1 MSYPLEGVR
10 ILELGQII
18 AGTYGSQVLSD
29 LGAEVIKVEAP
40 EGDLGRTPS
49 VAPYRGLSGLFL
61 TFNRNKK
68 SIVIN
73 LKKASGRQLFY
84 DLVKISDVVIDNF
97 RPGVLE
103 RLEIDYPTLSR
114 INPRIIQ
121 CSVTGFGSAGEYRDY
136 PALDIIIQAI
146 SGHMAITGE
155 PGRPPVRVGIPL
167 ADLSGGIY
175 SCKGILAAL
184 FDRERT
190 GKGRRIELSMFD
202 TMLHLLSYI
211 GTMWLTNGEV
221 PKPPGSAHDYSVPWQ
236 AFATADGYVVVAT
249 RQENFWRKLC
259 TVLERPDLA
268 GDPRFADNASR
279 VKNRDLLVPSLEQ
292 IFRTRTAADWLER
305 LRAAGVP
312 AAPVNNVDGAFAEP
326 PVNERE
332 MIVEYDHPE
341 VGKVRLPGN
350 PIKMSDMSGT
360 ISRPA
365 PMLGEHTD
373 SILKTLLRLSA
384 NEIADL
390 HENGAVDQ
398 IHQNKSSNSMKEIV

>member
-29 LGAEVIKVEAP
+29 LGAEVIKVETP
-40 EGDLGRTPS
+40 DGDLGRNPS

-61 TFNRNKK
+61 TLNRNKQ

-73 LKKASGRQLFY
+73 LKSAEGRKIFY
-84 DLVKISDVVIDNF
+84 DLVKVSDVVVDNF

-103 RLEIDYPTLSR
+103 RLQIDYATLAK

-121 CSVTGFGSAGEYRDY
+121 CSVTGFGMEGVYKNY
-136 PALDIIIQAI
+136 PALDINIQAI

-167 ADLSGGIY
+167 ADMSGGIY

-184 FDRERT
+184 FDRERS

-202 TMLHLLSYI
+202 CMLSLLGYM
-211 GTMWLTNGEV
+211 GTMWLTNGEL
-221 PKPPGSAHDYSVPWQ
+221 PKPPGSAHDYTVPWQ
-236 AFATADGYVVVAT
+236 AFAVKDGYIVVAT

-259 TVLERPDLA
+259 EVLERPGMA
-268 GDPRFADNASR
+268 SDPRFATNADR
-279 VKNRDLLVPSLEQ
+279 VKNRTELLPDLEV
-292 IFRTRTAADWLER
+292 IFLTRTAEDWLIR
-305 LRAAGVP
+305 LRAAEVP
-312 AAPVNNVDGAFAEP
+312 ATPVNNLDRAFAEP
-326 PVNERE
+326 PVIERE
-332 MIVEYDHPE
+332 MIVEYDHPD

-350 PIKMSDMSGT
+350 PIKMSDMGATPSTPAPQLGQHTDAVLDRLLGISGT
-360 ISRPA
+360 Q
-365 PMLGEHTD
+365 L
-373 SILKTLLRLSA
+373 
-384 NEIADL
+384 ADL
-390 HENGAVDQ
+390 RKSGAVA
-398 IHQNKSSNSMKEIV
+398 

>member
-1 MSYPLEGVR
+1 MSHPLEGVR

-40 EGDLGRTPS
+40 EGDIGRNPS
-49 VAPYRGLSGLFL
+49 VAPYKGLSGLFL
-61 TFNRNKK
+61 TLNRNKQ

-73 LKKASGRQLFY
+73 LKSATGRQVFY
-84 DLVKISDVVIDNF
+84 DLVKVSDVVIDNF

-103 RLEIDYPTLSR
+103 RLEIDYSALSR

-121 CSVTGFGSAGEYRDY
+121 CSVTGFGIAGEYKDY

-175 SCKGILAAL
+175 SCKAILAAL

-190 GKGRRIELSMFD
+190 GQGRRIELSMFD
-202 TMLHLLSYI
+202 TMLHLLSYV

-221 PKPPGSAHDYSVPWQ
+221 PKPPGSGHDYTVPWQ
-236 AFATADGYVVVAT
+236 AFEVANGYIVVAT

-259 TVLERPDLA
+259 AVLEDPKL
-268 GDPRFADNASR
+268 GEDPRFATNASR
-279 VKNRDLLVPSLEQ
+279 VQHRDVLVPRLEQ
-292 IFRTRTAADWLER
+292 IFRTRTVADWLER

-326 PVNERE
+326 PVKERE

-350 PIKMSDMSGT
+350 PIKMSDAPGT

-365 PMLGEHTD
+365 PRLGEHTD
-373 SILKTLLRLSA
+373 AVLQRLLSLSA
-384 NEIADL
+384 EDIAKL
-390 HENGAVDQ
+390 RKTGA
-398 IHQNKSSNSMKEIV
+398 IN